1 MEGFTRSIGIS
12 TSVDAELWAF
22 RDGLMLYINL
32 NLMAVEIEIDAKV
45 IFDQVSKDYNNNH
58 TMPLLL
64 WIAGLSLIKFLKWG
78 WITASGKQTNVQM
91 WWLERDLVQVKT
103 FCSLIV
109 NLWTMYAFTLWQH
122 WFVLW

>member
-45 IFDQVSKDYNNNH
+45 ILDQVSKDYNNNH

-78 WITASGKQTNVQM
+78 WITASVKQTNVQM
-91 WWLERDLVQVKT
+91 LWLERDLVQVKT

>member
-22 RDGLMLYINL
+22 RNGLMLHINL

-45 IFDQVSKDYNNNH
+45 ILDQVSKDYNNNH

-64 WIAGLSLIKFLKWG
+64 WIAGLSLIKFLK
-78 WITASGKQTNVQM
+78 
-91 WWLERDLVQVKT
+91 
-103 FCSLIV
+103 
-109 NLWTMYAFTLWQH
+109 
-122 WFVLW
+122 

>member
-32 NLMAVEIEIDAKV
+32 NLMAVEIEIGAKV
-45 IFDQVSKDYNNNH
+45 ILDQVSKDYNNNH

-64 WIAGLSLIKFLKWG
+64 WIEDESLLP
-78 WITASGKQTNVQM
+78 
-91 WWLERDLVQVKT
+91 
-103 FCSLIV
+103 
-109 NLWTMYAFTLWQH
+109 
-122 WFVLW
+122 